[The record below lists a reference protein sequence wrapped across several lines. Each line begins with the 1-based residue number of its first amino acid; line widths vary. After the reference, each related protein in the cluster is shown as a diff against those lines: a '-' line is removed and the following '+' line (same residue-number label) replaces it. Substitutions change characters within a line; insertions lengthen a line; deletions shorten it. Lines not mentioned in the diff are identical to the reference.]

1 MAGQLASAPTK
12 SSTGGTTTGVS
23 GVGAGVVKHTANP
36 NNPNM
41 QAAATPTDTKEP
53 NSAPSGGADAMRSM
67 MNLLSPQPQKQG
79 DSTPAAAQAAAP
91 KQAAAQPAAKQAGA
105 IPKSYAVPGSVSP
118 TNVKFSGMAA
128 GKPAAQAPAA
138 QQAAPAAQAAPQKKH
153 TGGKVAGQISQTPNA
168 IRKRDA
174 RAQKAIAADRE
185 RLLPDYG
192 SVKESTTKFYSKFL
206 GIEI

>member
-41 QAAATPTDTKEP
+41 KAAATPTNTKEP
-53 NSAPSGGADAMRSM
+53 SSAPSGGTDAMRSM

-79 DSTPAAAQAAAP
+79 NSAP
-91 KQAAAQPAAKQAGA
+91 AAQPAAPKQAGA
-105 IPKSYAVPGSVSP
+105 IPKPYSVPGAVTP

-138 QQAAPAAQAAPQKKH
+138 QQAAPEAPQKKH
-153 TGGKVAGQISQTPNA
+153 TGGKVAGQVSQTPNA

-192 SVKESTTKFYSKFL
+192 GVKESTTKFYSKFL